1 MIKWII
7 GLTFLLGVSFQGEL
21 CSQDIAKA
29 DSALNVLNNEKNLS
43 FLDSLKL
50 LRKIY
55 YHHANSDSVIKY
67 SELSMGL
74 LRGNEEEYL
83 FWMHNAYLNKGYAL
97 KLKGNVE
104 EALEAHIKSLEYA
117 NKLKISRYLGA
128 AYNAIAADYRVQGNY
143 ASSVKYY
150 YDGLRAFQEDENSSL
165 VQMASMYVNIG
176 ECYRL
181 SNHLDSALILFNK
194 SKVFFDSTNY
204 ELGIAYSEGNI
215 GLVYE
220 EQGKYEV
227 AEEYLKSAN
236 RTLEKLGDIYPVAV
250 YTVSLGKIYK
260 ARGDTDKALEYM
272 LDSYNMSMH
281 EGLKEQVRD
290 ASQHIYK
297 LYAELGDYQKAFD
310 YQTKYYAYKDSVV
323 DQETIRK
330 MADMRTE
337 YEVNQKQSEVDLL
350 VSEKTRQTV
359 VAVSLG
365 VVTVLV
371 MIVAFLLYRNNQQR
385 KQANELLEEQKEEIE
400 TQRDQLDELNRTK
413 DRFFSI
419 ISHDL
424 RGPVQ
429 AFKGMG
435 RLIKVLVEEEN
446 IAELKELNVDFDN
459 SVSQLSRVLDD
470 LLDWAMAQQGSI
482 PFHPEKVELPSVVN
496 NLKDLFHNMARAKNI
511 SLATDVESDLA
522 VYADMN
528 SLNTILRNLLN
539 NALKFTPEGG
549 HIQLSA
555 IRKKGMVAISVKD
568 TGIGIEKDKLDS
580 LFKLG
585 GSKRSWGT
593 QGEKGLGLGLQLV
606 YQFTALNGGEV
617 TVESE
622 ENEGSVFTVY
632 LPDNEV

>member
-1 MIKWII
+1 MILKQVYENLPNPDSSLAYAKKALAIAEELGHDGWMSRCLM
-7 GLTFLLGVSFQGEL
+7 GVGYAYKMKGDTDKSLKYLLLGAEYSAAEGDDVNLAIINSAIGDVYTVATNYTL
-21 CSQDIAKA
+21 AKEYYKK
-29 DSALNVLNNEKNLS
+29 VLPV
-43 FLDSLKL
+43 F
-50 LRKIY
+50 I
-55 YHHANSDSVIKY
+55 ANSDSVRW
-67 SELSMGL
+67 GTL
-74 LRGNEEEYL
+74 L
-83 FWMHNAYLNKGYAL
+83 LNLGE
-97 KLKGNVE
+97 VFR
-104 EALEAHIKSLEYA
+104 LEHSL
-117 NKLKISRYLGA
+117 
-128 AYNAIAADYRVQGNY
+128 D
-143 ASSVKYY
+143 
-150 YDGLRAFQEDENSSL
+150 SSL
-165 VQMASMYVNIG
+165 VYFYRSRDIFDKLQLEIG
-176 ECYRL
+176 
-181 SNHLDSALILFNK
+181 I
-194 SKVFFDSTNY
+194 
-204 ELGIAYSEGNI
+204 GYSLGNI
-215 GLVYE
+215 GLAYA
-220 EQGKYEV
+220 EQDQYIK
-227 AEEYLKSAN
+227 AKNNITRATKLLK
-236 RTLEKLGDIYPVAV
+236 KLGDYYPITVYDISLADIYQDRKE
-250 YTVSLGKIYK
+250 YE
-260 ARGDTDKALEYM
+260 KALIHARNA
-272 LDSYNMSMH
+272 LDIANQQ
-281 EGLKEQVRD
+281 GFKEQIRD
-290 ASQHIYK
+290 ACKKLSEIY
-297 LYAELGDYQKAFD
+297 LAIGNHQKAFD

-522 VYADMN
+522 VFADMN

-539 NALKFTPEGG
+539 NALKFTSEGG

-555 IRKKGMVAISVKD
+555 IRKKGMVAISVRD
-568 TGIGIEKDKLDS
+568 TGIGISKDKLDS

-632 LPDNEV
+632 LPAHQ